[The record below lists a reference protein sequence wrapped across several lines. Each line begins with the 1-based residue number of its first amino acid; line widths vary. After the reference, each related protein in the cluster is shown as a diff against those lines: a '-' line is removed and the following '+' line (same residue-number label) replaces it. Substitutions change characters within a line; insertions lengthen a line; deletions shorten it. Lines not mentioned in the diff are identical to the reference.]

1 MNLLFKCLVRSL
13 GVLCVLVLL
22 ITGLIYAISSF
33 RLNRKHTI
41 PPLPE
46 LSFSSDSTILAQGK
60 HLATSTVNCVLC
72 HGEDL
77 GGKVY
82 IDAGALGIVVGP
94 NLTVGKGG
102 IGQTFTDKDW
112 IRAIRHGV
120 RRDGSSLLVMPSETF
135 IHMNEPDLSALI
147 SYLKHLPPVDREL
160 PATKLGFLGRIMLLM
175 GKLSILV
182 AEKTPHQ
189 TPLVWLSPDS
199 AIAYGRYLADI
210 SGCRG
215 CHGQNLSGGRVIGPP
230 GTPLAANLTP
240 KGNIGTWT
248 EAEFIR
254 TLRTGKRPDGK
265 PIDDFMPWQL
275 AGRMSDEELHA
286 IWLYLQRVPARET
299 GNR

>member
-1 MNLLFKCLVRSL
+1 MNLLFKRFVRSL
-13 GVLCVLVLL
+13 GVLCVFFLV
-22 ITGLIYAISSF
+22 IAGLIYVISSF
-33 RLNRKHTI
+33 RLNRKYAI

-46 LSFSSDSTILAQGK
+46 LSFSSDSIILAKGK
-60 HLATSTVNCVLC
+60 HLATSTVNCVQC

-82 IDAGALGIVVGP
+82 VDAGALGIVVGS
-94 NLTVGKGG
+94 NLTSGKGG
-102 IGQTFTDKDW
+102 IGKTFSDKDW

-147 SYLKHLPPVDREL
+147 SYLKHLPPVYREL
-160 PATKLGFLGRIMLLM
+160 PPTKLGFLGRAMLLM

-189 TPLVWLSPDS
+189 TPLARLSPDS

-230 GTPLAANLTP
+230 GTPMAANLTP
-240 KGNIGTWT
+240 RGDIGSWT
-248 EAEFIR
+248 ETEFVYS
-254 TLRTGKRPDGK
+254 LRTGKRPNGK
-265 PIDDFMPWQL
+265 PIDNFMPWQL

-286 IWLYLQRVPARET
+286 IWLYLQSVPARET